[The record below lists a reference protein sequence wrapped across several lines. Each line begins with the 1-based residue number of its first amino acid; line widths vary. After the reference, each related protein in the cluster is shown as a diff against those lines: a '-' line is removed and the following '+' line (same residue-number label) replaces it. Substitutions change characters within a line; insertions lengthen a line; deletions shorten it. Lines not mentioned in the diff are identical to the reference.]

1 MGSTARGVLLCY
13 VQIRKHPAAVQVSRR
28 SSAEP
33 GSPIS
38 RAQSNALIS
47 RLEQDSYCSHSYSST
62 PACRRDS
69 EVFLASTQ
77 PVAHPL
83 RVGLFPPR
91 NALSACFS
99 HAFQGLVLLTQ
110 QRVLKAAEGVLKW
123 GITSLVSSP
132 WHLTHVLFFF
142 LRSCTSHSQD
152 DRRSWQR
159 CDLITSW
166 GSELLRLA
174 RAGCCLLPSF
184 GWSQNWVEEDQ
195 AEYLMICWFSH

>member
-13 VQIRKHPAAVQVSRR
+13 MQIRKHPAAVQVYCR

-38 RAQSNALIS
+38 TAQSNALIS
-47 RLEQDSYCSHSYSST
+47 RLRQDCYCSHSYST
-62 PACRRDS
+62 APAFRRDS
-69 EVFLASTQ
+69 EVFLASTH
-77 PVAHPL
+77 PVVYPL
-83 RVGLFPPR
+83 HVGLFSPR

-110 QRVLKAAEGVLKW
+110 QRVLKPEEGVLKW
-123 GITSLVSSP
+123 GLTSLVSSL
-132 WHLTHVLFFF
+132 WHLTHAPFFF

-166 GSELLRLA
+166 GSELLKLA
-174 RAGCCLLPSF
+174 RAGCCLLPCF
-184 GWSQNWVEEDQ
+184 GWSHWVEEDQ

>member
-83 RVGLFPPR
+83 CVGLFPPR

-132 WHLTHVLFFF
+132 WHLTHALFFF
-142 LRSCTSHSQD
+142 SGAALLIPKMTGD
-152 DRRSWQR
+152 PDRDVIWS
-159 CDLITSW
+159 
-166 GSELLRLA
+166 
-174 RAGCCLLPSF
+174 LPEAVNSS
-184 GWSQNWVEEDQ
+184 G
-195 AEYLMICWFSH
+195 